1 MKRIEDECVACSSIG
16 LPCYGSTCPNRN
28 VVRFYCDKCKEESY
42 PLYHYDGEELCIDCL
57 LKNFEIVEGSD
68 L

>member
-1 MKRIEDECVACSSIG
+1 MKRIEDECVGCASLG

-42 PLYHYDGEELCIDCL
+42 PLYYYDGEELCTDCL
-57 LKNFEIVEGSD
+57 LKNFEIVEGSE